1 MQLFSSGREKTCSE
15 VSWLARD
22 VTLTVKHRPDDMRGD
37 RDLRDRYYALKHI
50 QGILKRSEGEYTEVR
65 WVEADGTPGAAV
77 PWDTPFA
84 ELDRGIK
91 EGKRLFLLRVSKFG
105 HTGPGMADTC
115 NLGDG
120 TVPLSSATGL
130 DPDCNTWGKAT
141 YTFPFW
147 EDAHRARFATGC
159 PTTAV
164 HAKFFDKSAIQATIN
179 TIHNLCLGWLREEY
193 D

>member
-1 MQLFSSGREKTCSE
+1 
-15 VSWLARD
+15 
-22 VTLTVKHRPDDMRGD
+22 
-37 RDLRDRYYALKHI
+37 
-50 QGILKRSEGEYTEVR
+50 
-65 WVEADGTPGAAV
+65 
-77 PWDTPFA
+77 
-84 ELDRGIK
+84 
-91 EGKRLFLLRVSKFG
+91 
-105 HTGPGMADTC
+105 MADTC

-120 TVPLSSATGL
+120 TVPLSSAIGL

-147 EDAHRARFATGC
+147 EDAHRARFATGR

-179 TIHNLCLGWLREEY
+179 TIHNLCLGWLKEEY